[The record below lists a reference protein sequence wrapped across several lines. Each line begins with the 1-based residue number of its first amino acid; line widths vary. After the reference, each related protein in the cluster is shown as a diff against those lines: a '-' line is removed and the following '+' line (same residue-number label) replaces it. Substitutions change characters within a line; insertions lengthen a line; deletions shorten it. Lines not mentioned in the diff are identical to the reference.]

1 LCVNLKKKRPS
12 KLIRVLGPAPA
23 VVSRIRGSYRWNVLL
38 KAKTVPQ
45 LVKLLRKTLKNFIR
59 DVFIKLDV
67 PEGHAEI
74 IAKVLISS
82 DLRGIDS
89 HGIQRLKMYYD
100 RIKEGIY
107 NPKTNIKVISDNK
120 ATAVLDGGCGMG
132 HVIAYLSMRL
142 AIEKAK
148 KYGIGAVAVRNST
161 HFGIAGYYSLMA
173 INEGMIGFVT
183 TNTRPSV
190 PPTFGIEPMLGTNP
204 LTYGAPTD
212 EDFPFLIDCA
222 TSIIQR
228 GKVEV
233 FNRLHKPIPEGLI
246 ISSNGN
252 SKTDPDVILNKLINR
267 SAALLPLGGLGEDTS
282 GHKGYGY
289 ATFAEILS
297 SALQDGVYL
306 KDTAGVI
313 ENGQKKLKV
322 GHFFLAINIQN
333 FIPVKKFKK
342 ITGNIMRDLR
352 RSKKAPGK
360 DRIYTAGEK
369 EYYNEVERKKIG
381 IPINKSIQK
390 DIKIIQKELKLNNY
404 NFPF

>member
-1 LCVNLKKKRPS
+1 MEKILEQRVNKETKS
-12 KLIRVLGPAPA
+12 KLNSSSEEVFYIDV
-23 VVSRIRGSYRWNVLL
+23 YLL
-38 KAKTVPQ
+38 KD
-45 LVKLLRKTLKNFIR
+45 FIK
-59 DVFIKLDV
+59 DVFMKLDV
-67 PEGHAEI
+67 PKKDAEI
-74 IAKVLISS
+74 IADVLISS

-100 RIKEGIY
+100 RIREGIY
-107 NPKTNIKVISDNK
+107 NPKTDLEIVSDNK
-120 ATAVLDGGCGMG
+120 STAVIDGKCGMG
-132 HVIAYLSMRL
+132 QVIAYKAMKL
-142 AIEKAK
+142 AIKKAK

-173 INEGMIGFVT
+173 IKEGMIGFVT

-212 EDFPFLIDCA
+212 EDFPFLIDAA

-233 FNRLHKPIPEGLI
+233 YNRIHKSLPDGVI
-246 ISSNGN
+246 ISNNGN
-252 SKTDPDVILNKLINR
+252 SKTDPHIVLNKLVNR
-267 SAALLPLGGLGEDTS
+267 SAALLPLGGKGEETS

-297 SALQDGVYL
+297 SALQNGVYL

-313 ENGQKKLKV
+313 EDGQKRLKV
-322 GHFFLAINIQN
+322 GHFFLAINVQN
-333 FIPVKKFKK
+333 FIPTSKFKE
-342 ITGNIMRDLR
+342 ITGNIMRELR
-352 RSKKAPGK
+352 SSKKAPGK
-360 DRIYTAGEK
+360 ERIYTAGEK
-369 EYYNEVERKKIG
+369 EYYNELERKKIG
-381 IPINKSIQK
+381 IPINLSVQN
-390 DIKIIQKELKLNNY
+390 DIKIMQNELRLNNY

>member
-1 LCVNLKKKRPS
+1 MVEKVLEETSSTPS
-12 KLIRVLGPAPA
+12 DDIVY
-23 VVSRIRGSYRWNVLL
+23 VDVD
-38 KAKTVPQ
+38 
-45 LVKLLRKTLKNFIR
+45 TLKDFIK
-59 DVFIKLDV
+59 DVFINLEV

-74 IAKVLISS
+74 IADVLITS

-89 HGIQRLKMYYD
+89 HGIQRCKMYYD

-107 NPKTNIKVISDNK
+107 NPETKITIIKDDLT
-120 ATAVLDGGCGMG
+120 TAVLDGNNGMG
-132 HVIAYLSMRL
+132 HVIAYLAMRL

-148 KYGIGAVAVRNST
+148 KYGLGAVAVRNSS

-173 INEGMIGFVT
+173 IKEGMIGFVT
-183 TNTRPSV
+183 TNTRPAV

-204 LTYGAPTD
+204 LTYGAPTN

-233 FNRLHKPIPEGLI
+233 YNRLHKQLPEGLI
-246 ISSNGN
+246 VSNNGN
-252 SKTDPDVILNKLINR
+252 SKTDPNIILSKLLNR
-267 SAALLPLGGLGEDTS
+267 SAALLPLGGEGEDTS

-306 KDTAGVI
+306 KDTAGTT
-313 ENGQKKLKV
+313 ENGQKRLKV
-322 GHFFLAINIQN
+322 GHFFLVINIQN
-333 FIPVKKFKK
+333 FIPLDRFKE
-342 ITGNIMRDLR
+342 ITGDIMRGLR
-352 RSKKAPGK
+352 TSKKAPGK
-360 DRIYTAGEK
+360 DKIYTAGEK
-369 EYYNEVERKKIG
+369 EYYNELERKKNG
-381 IPINKSIQK
+381 IPLNKSLQN
-390 DIKIIQKELKLNNY
+390 DIKTMKKELGLKKY